1 MSRHTGSKCRLC
13 RREAMRLFLKGERC
27 FTAKCSVA
35 RRDSTPGMHT
45 WRRGKPS
52 QYSIQ
57 LREKQ
62 KVKRYYS
69 VRERPFRH
77 LFHHAERARGSTG
90 ETLLTMLERRL
101 DNVLYLAGFAASRS
115 HARQMITHG
124 HITVKDRRVHVGSFL
139 VSQDDV
145 IRPKASERSIEQV
158 KESLETS
165 TFRDTPAWL
174 EVSEA
179 PPAITVRAL
188 PGRDDVSVE
197 TREQLVVEL
206 LSK

>member
-13 RREAMRLFLKGERC
+13 RREGMRLFLKGERC
-27 FTAKCSVA
+27 FTAKCSIA
-35 RRDSTPGMHT
+35 HRDKTPGMHT

-77 LFHHAERARGSTG
+77 LFHHAERAPGHTG
-90 ETLLTMLERRL
+90 EVLLTMLERRL
-101 DNVLYLAGFAASRS
+101 DNVIYLAGFAASRA

-124 HITVKDRRVHVGSFL
+124 HITVNDHPVHVASFL

-145 IRPKASERSIEQV
+145 IRPKAGENSTKQV

-165 TFRDTPAWL
+165 KFRDMPAWL
-174 EVSEA
+174 EVSES
-179 PPAITVRAL
+179 PLAITVRAL
-188 PGRDDVSVE
+188 PGREDVSVE